1 MRTLATIL
9 DHAVHAQRVRVVRL
23 ADRLQESPTEE
34 AWQALV
40 DAGLYPQEQIDSMKA
55 GGSYLG
61 YRTAITADGDWQFFV
76 AGD

>member
-1 MRTLATIL
+1 M
-9 DHAVHAQRVRVVRL
+9 
-23 ADRLQESPTEE
+23 
-34 AWQALV
+34 LV
-40 DAGLYPQEQIDSMKA
+40 DSGLYTQEQIDSMKA